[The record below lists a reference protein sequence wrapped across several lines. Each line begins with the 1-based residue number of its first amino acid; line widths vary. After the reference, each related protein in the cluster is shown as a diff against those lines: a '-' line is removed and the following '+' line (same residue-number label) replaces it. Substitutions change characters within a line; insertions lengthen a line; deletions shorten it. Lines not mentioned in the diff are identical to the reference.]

1 MPPLPQRAAST
12 IVLLLMILLMTPK
25 PGTAETDIVTLTLPA
40 ATIRQFVQEM
50 LPLPIEAG
58 NDHLQGD
65 LVLDSISRL
74 EMRENAVHLQG
85 LVVGSNVALQTR
97 MGDQVLNMKVGE
109 VRLPL
114 TCDFSFR
121 FDPAG
126 KILYVTPRL
135 EPPAPTNNPQ
145 ADAILPFLVMLGDR
159 EYPVDLT
166 ALRTFQTRIGGQDV
180 AVFMDPVDIQVT
192 PQQLIVKMRPV
203 VSKSN

>member
-1 MPPLPQRAAST
+1 MHSLLQRAAPT
-12 IVLLLMILLMTPK
+12 IVLVLTILLMTPK
-25 PGTAETDIVTLTLPA
+25 PGPAETDIVTLTLPET
-40 ATIRQFVQEM
+40 TIRQFLQNM

-74 EMRENAVHLQG
+74 EMRENAVHVQG

-97 MGDQVLNMKVGE
+97 MGDQLLNMKVGE
-109 VRLPL
+109 VRQPL

-121 FDPAG
+121 FDPVG

-135 EPPAPTNNPQ
+135 EPPAPTDNPQ

-159 EYPVDLT
+159 EYPVDL
-166 ALRTFQTRIGGQDV
+166 AAVRTFQTRIGGQDV
-180 AVFMDPVDIQVT
+180 AVFMDPVDIEVM
-192 PQQLIVKMRPV
+192 PRQLIVKMKPI